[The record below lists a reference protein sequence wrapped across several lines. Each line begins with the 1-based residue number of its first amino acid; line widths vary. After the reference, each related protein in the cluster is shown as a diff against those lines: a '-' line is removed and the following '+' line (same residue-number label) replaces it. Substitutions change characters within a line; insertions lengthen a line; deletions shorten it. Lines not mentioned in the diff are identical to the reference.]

1 MARQYYG
8 FGIIPECDSCSTPK
22 AWSHYDDSI
31 KKLALMYLF
40 NEITPICLEENC
52 LCNEVYSNK
61 IANSL
66 LRGLQSL
73 SFMEI
78 LKKADETEIMLE
90 IATVPMFNDLFDA
103 TTGMIKYLATVDET
117 SYLEAG
123 THFTTPINKIEARRK
138 YGEIHAKLAA
148 QFGFVDLSLS
158 KQPRTIS
165 ITPLGMQC
173 GMLSKKEMDAI
184 IPVLAFRIP
193 IIRYLFKK
201 ASINPISIR
210 ATLSELGMKE
220 STINRRGSSIK
231 ALLHIYESTKSEE
244 VHKRLS
250 NIYW

>member
-1 MARQYYG
+1 M
-8 FGIIPECDSCSTPK
+8 IPECVSCTTPK
-22 AWSHYDDSI
+22 VWSHFDGSN
-31 KKLALMYLF
+31 KQLALMYLF
-40 NEITPICLEENC
+40 NEITPTCLAENC

-73 SFMEI
+73 SFTELM
-78 LKKADETEIMLE
+78 KKADEAEIILD

-103 TTGMIKYLATVDET
+103 TTGMIKYLATVDNT

-123 THFTTPINKIEARRK
+123 TYFTTPINKIEARRK
-138 YGEIHAKLAA
+138 YGEEHAKLAA
-148 QFGFVDLSLS
+148 QFGFAHLSLL

-173 GMLSKKEMDAI
+173 GMLSTKEMDAI
-184 IPVLAFRIP
+184 IPILAFRIP

-201 ASINPISIR
+201 AAIGPISIR
-210 ATLSELGMKE
+210 TTLSELGMKE
-220 STINRRGSSIK
+220 STINRRGTSIK
-231 ALLHIYESTKSEE
+231 ALLHIYELTKCEE